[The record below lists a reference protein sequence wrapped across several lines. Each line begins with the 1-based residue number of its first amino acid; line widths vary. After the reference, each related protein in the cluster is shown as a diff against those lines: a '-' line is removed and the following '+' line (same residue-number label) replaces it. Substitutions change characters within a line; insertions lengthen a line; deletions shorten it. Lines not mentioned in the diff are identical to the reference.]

1 MNEEIIPV
9 GEGLMAQVERAYTD
23 LNLSHALEQ
32 LRNEVDRITDRPIG
46 EDESIEVSSL
56 SEEIARMGDDERM
69 AALAS
74 GNATVEQV
82 LGVEQPDDSS
92 PLSEEEAQILE
103 QAVEDAHNEIPK
115 NSGSLLVDEATS
127 RFSSAI
133 WYQKIQEKTI
143 VLAGVG
149 GIGSYVGFLLARM
162 KPSAL
167 FIFDPDTVETANMSG
182 QLYGR
187 SDIGVPKVSALS
199 RMIMTYT
206 DFGSVYAVPERFNA
220 DNQGTDIMICGFDNM
235 EARKTFFSKWL
246 EHVNSKPENE
256 RGDCLY
262 IDGRLAAEEFQVLCI
277 KGDDTY
283 NIERYKNEFLF
294 SDKDA
299 DETICSY
306 KQTTFMANMIASFMV
321 NLFVNFVA
329 NQCNP
334 LIERDLPF
342 YTTYSAETMYYKT
355 EA

>member
-9 GEGLMAQVERAYTD
+9 GDGIMSQVERAYTN
-23 LNLSHALEQ
+23 LNISNALEQ
-32 LRNEVDRITDRPIG
+32 LIDEVDRITGVPVMEG
-46 EDESIEVSSL
+46 ESNEGSSL

-82 LGVEQPDDSS
+82 LDMDPPELS
-92 PLSEEEAQILE
+92 PLSEEETQILE

-133 WYQKIQEKTI
+133 WYQKIQEKRI

-187 SDIGVPKVSALS
+187 SDIGVSKVSALS
-199 RMIMTYT
+199 RMITTYT

-256 RGDCLY
+256 REDCLY

-299 DETICSY
+299 DEIICSY

>member
-9 GEGLMAQVERAYTD
+9 GDGIMSQVERAYTN
-23 LNLSHALEQ
+23 LNISNALEQ
-32 LRNEVDRITDRPIG
+32 LIDEVDRITGVPVMEG
-46 EDESIEVSSL
+46 ESNEGSSL

-82 LGVEQPDDSS
+82 LDMNPPELS
-92 PLSEEEAQILE
+92 PLSEEETQILE

-133 WYQKIQEKTI
+133 WYQKIQEKRI

-187 SDIGVPKVSALS
+187 SDIGVSKVSALS
-199 RMIMTYT
+199 RMITTYT

-256 RGDCLY
+256 REDCLY

>member
-9 GEGLMAQVERAYTD
+9 GDGIMSQVERAYTN
-23 LNLSHALEQ
+23 LNISNALEQ
-32 LRNEVDRITDRPIG
+32 LIDEVDRITGVPVMEG
-46 EDESIEVSSL
+46 ESNEGSSL

-82 LGVEQPDDSS
+82 LDMDPPELS
-92 PLSEEEAQILE
+92 PLSEEETQILE

-133 WYQKIQEKTI
+133 WYQKIQEKRI

-187 SDIGVPKVSALS
+187 SDIGVSKVSALS
-199 RMIMTYT
+199 RMINTYT

-256 RGDCLY
+256 REDCLY

>member
-9 GEGLMAQVERAYTD
+9 GEGLMAQVERASELTYDPATVESILGGD
-23 LNLSHALEQ
+23 VITREDIIQ
-32 LRNEVDRITDRPIG
+32 LRDSMRLEAV
-46 EDESIEVSSL
+46 
-56 SEEIARMGDDERM
+56 
-69 AALAS
+69 AS
-74 GNATVEQV
+74 GRATVEQA
-82 LGVEQPDDSS
+82 LEENPEDIDSEES
-92 PLSEEEAQILE
+92 ESYPLSEEEAQILE

-162 KPSAL
+162 KPYAL

-199 RMIMTYT
+199 RMINIYT
-206 DFGSVYAVPERFNA
+206 DFGSVYAVAERFNA

>member
-9 GEGLMAQVERAYTD
+9 GDGLMAQIERASELTYEPVGD
-23 LNLSHALEQ
+23 ISQLEDAM
-32 LRNEVDRITDRPIG
+32 R
-46 EDESIEVSSL
+46 
-56 SEEIARMGDDERM
+56 
-69 AALAS
+69 LAS
-74 GNATVEQV
+74 VISGRATVEQA
-82 LGVEQPDDSS
+82 LEEDLEDIYNEEPESS

-199 RMIMTYT
+199 RMIMAYT
-206 DFGSVYAVPERFNA
+206 DFGSVYAIPERFN
-220 DNQGTDIMICGFDNM
+220 DGGSDIMICGFDNM

>member
-9 GEGLMAQVERAYTD
+9 GDGIMSQVERAYTN
-23 LNLSHALEQ
+23 LNISNALEQ
-32 LRNEVDRITDRPIG
+32 LIDEVDRITGVPVMEG
-46 EDESIEVSSL
+46 ESNEGSSL
-56 SEEIARMGDDERM
+56 SEEIARMRDDERM

-82 LGVEQPDDSS
+82 LDMDPPELS

-187 SDIGVPKVSALS
+187 NDIGVSKVSALS

-206 DFGSVYAVPERFNA
+206 DFGSVYAIPERFN
-220 DNQGTDIMICGFDNM
+220 DGGSDIMICGFDNM

>member
-9 GEGLMAQVERAYTD
+9 GEGLMAQVERASELTYEPVGD
-23 LNLSHALEQ
+23 ISQLEDAMR
-32 LRNEVDRITDRPIG
+32 LEAV
-46 EDESIEVSSL
+46 
-56 SEEIARMGDDERM
+56 
-69 AALAS
+69 AS
-74 GNATVEQV
+74 GRATVEQA
-82 LGVEQPDDSS
+82 LEEDLEDIYNEEPESS

-133 WYQKIQEKTI
+133 WYQKIQEKII

-187 SDIGVPKVSALS
+187 SDIGVSKVSALS
-199 RMIMTYT
+199 RKIMTYT

-235 EARKTFFSKWL
+235 EARKTFFNKWL